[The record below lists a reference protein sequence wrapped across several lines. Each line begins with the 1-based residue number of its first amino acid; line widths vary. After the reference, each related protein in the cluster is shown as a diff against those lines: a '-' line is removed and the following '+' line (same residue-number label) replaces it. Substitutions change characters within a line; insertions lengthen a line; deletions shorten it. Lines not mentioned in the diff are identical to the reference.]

1 MASKPSTDAPEDP
14 HAVPSSVIAQ
24 AEAAIVGNFE
34 DETPP
39 IEKRKSRAQQK
50 QDYLLHQTK
59 SRGEGTSKWVCGAVF
74 VESIFTDIIP
84 RRSKHL
90 RVPPGDGETEA
101 PPAYGDN
108 ESQIELSQDGFDTK
122 AKVTDDGR
130 VNININQKTRKL
142 SDLLVPALRQQLS
155 LVAREEEHP
164 LPPGYIPPALGG
176 LPGQTLPPKLNVVI
190 HVVGSRGDVQPF
202 VALGKTLKST
212 YGHRVRLATHP
223 TFKGFVEEN
232 GLEFFSIGGDPSEL
246 MAFMVKNPGL
256 MPGFESLK
264 SGDVGKRRKGMEEI
278 VLGCWRSCIEAGDGL
293 GAPPRRESGDSF
305 GLEGGINM
313 DTNPSDRPFIADA
326 IIANPPSFAHIHIAE
341 KMGIPLHMMFT
352 YVFIVSIFKTTAHK
366 LQNAV
371 VTYPT
376 ISTSSCQHPVF

>member
-1 MASKPSTDAPEDP
+1 VEREPRSESA
-14 HAVPSSVIAQ
+14 AQ
-24 AEAAIVGNFE
+24 FCW
-34 DETPP
+34 D
-39 IEKRKSRAQQK
+39 
-50 QDYLLHQTK
+50 H
-59 SRGEGTSKWVCGAVF
+59 
-74 VESIFTDIIP
+74 FTDITL

-90 RVPPGDGETEA
+90 GVPPADGATDA

-130 VNININQKTRKL
+130 INININQKTRKL

-155 LVAREEEHP
+155 LVAQEEEHP

-176 LPGQTLPPKLNVVI
+176 LPGQTPPPKLNVVI

-256 MPGFESLK
+256 MPGFDSLK

-313 DTNPSDRPFIADA
+313 DTSPADRPFIADA

-352 YVFIVSIFKTTAHK
+352 YVSAH
-366 LQNAV
+366 
-371 VTYPT
+371 
-376 ISTSSCQHPVF
+376 